1 CDSPRR
7 RKSSVE
13 IMARSQAML
22 NAALER
28 LETAVAGLERAAA
41 RRLELEQRRG
51 DLETELSLTQ
61 DDAARL
67 AVELD
72 GGLARPARLEAAADD
87 VSRRV
92 ERAMGAVKTVM
103 GAEGQA

>member
-1 CDSPRR
+1 
-7 RKSSVE
+7 
-13 IMARSQAML
+13 ML

-28 LETAVAGLERAAA
+28 LEAAVSGLERAAA

-51 DLETELSLTQ
+51 DLETELSLMQ
-61 DDAARL
+61 DDRARL

-72 GGLARPARLEAAADD
+72 GALARLERLEAAADD

-92 ERAMGAVKTVM
+92 ERAMGAVRTVM
-103 GAEGQA
+103 GAESQP

>member
-1 CDSPRR
+1 
-7 RKSSVE
+7 
-13 IMARSQAML
+13 ML
-22 NAALER
+22 NAAFER

-51 DLETELSLTQ
+51 DLETELSLMQ
-61 DDAARL
+61 DDRARL

-72 GGLARPARLEAAADD
+72 GALARLERLEAAADD

-92 ERAMGAVKTVM
+92 ERAMGAVRTVV
-103 GAEGQA
+103 GAEGQP

>member
-1 CDSPRR
+1 
-7 RKSSVE
+7 
-13 IMARSQAML
+13 MARSQAML

-51 DLETELSLTQ
+51 DLETELSLMQ
-61 DDAARL
+61 DDRARL

-72 GGLARPARLEAAADD
+72 GALARLERLEAAADD